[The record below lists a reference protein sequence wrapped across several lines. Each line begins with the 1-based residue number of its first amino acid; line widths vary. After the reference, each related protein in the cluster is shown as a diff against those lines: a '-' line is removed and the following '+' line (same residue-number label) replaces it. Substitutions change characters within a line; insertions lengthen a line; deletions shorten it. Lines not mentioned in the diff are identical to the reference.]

1 MFQLVYASTAA
12 KPFTDGELFG
22 MLARFREKN
31 TRAGITGLLVYK
43 DGSFMQVLEGDEE
56 TVRDL
61 YDIISRDQ
69 RHHELNLLLKITV
82 PQRQFPDWSMGF
94 KQLESGGVPPID
106 GYKAQLEL
114 PPWVDILPWKASVAL
129 KLLATFNETE

>member
-12 KPFTDGELFG
+12 KAFTDGELFD

-31 TRAGITGLLVYK
+31 VRMGITGLLIYK
-43 DGSFMQVLEGDEE
+43 HGSFMQVLEGDEE

-61 YDIISRDQ
+61 YDIICADR
-69 RHHELNLLLKITV
+69 RHHEVNILLKITV
-82 PQRQFPDWSMGF
+82 QQRQFPDWSMGF
-94 KQLESGGVPPID
+94 KHLESSGGQPID
-106 GYKAQLEL
+106 GYKTPPEL

-129 KLLATFNETE
+129 KLLATFNEQE